1 MKSLG
6 GARGGPTQVV
16 AWATSPCARSAALPR
31 STGFQ
36 PVPSCSTSSIW
47 QLTLEAGGILCA
59 ARENRH
65 ARHGLKTHATNKK
78 SSAALRAH
86 GLVAHATCSALLKL
100 LVLALVSCIP
110 AGAFAAPPTPP
121 ATQPATAPADPTLD
135 WLLNQATTAP
145 SAPAPATVP
154 STQEETPFGENKNPD
169 IRRGAITLSDGEK
182 IPGKLATTA
191 EQPIR
196 LWDEQK
202 KEYRD
207 IPWKVIKSMQA
218 KVLWERE
225 EPEWHFKES
234 GSDIKEFSGKTYPN
248 REMQYT
254 IELRNGQSV
263 TGGVAAPIYLQTP
276 KGNKLFIL
284 HKRDK
289 GEVGQ
294 TLKDLVYVK
303 RVDLEEDE
311 DGKK

>member
-1 MKSLG
+1 LTGVTRPDAEPSNAATSKRDKGRVSNASVRPAYVICSLL
-6 GARGGPTQVV
+6 GAGTRRAESLPNAVINGIHGPTSR
-16 AWATSPCARSAALPR
+16 AASA
-31 STGFQ
+31 
-36 PVPSCSTSSIW
+36 VN
-47 QLTLEAGGILCA
+47 GG
-59 ARENRH
+59 
-65 ARHGLKTHATNKK
+65 
-78 SSAALRAH
+78 
-86 GLVAHATCSALLKL
+86 KL
-100 LVLALVSCIP
+100 
-110 AGAFAAPPTPP
+110 
-121 ATQPATAPADPTLD
+121 TQPATAPADPTLD